1 MHTLLAL
8 INGSEQLKDEN
19 TINNLKVQCTC
30 VLYDVVDLFA
40 LSQVIHLQTVI
51 PVTHTE
57 QQLGIMGYCE

>member
-8 INGSEQLKDEN
+8 INGSEQSKDEN

-40 LSQVIHLQTVI
+40 LSQVIHL
-51 PVTHTE
+51 
-57 QQLGIMGYCE
+57 